1 MPPRRARA
9 ARADRASRER
19 ALWALEHALS
29 RPEIPLDV
37 KAALRTACAASLD
50 DATLASCDSLVVR
63 LFDVAR
69 ATRDAL
75 ANGDGATRGNGA
87 RACADALHATVT
99 REDAPDA
106 LKRRGKDVVEALRGE
121 WCFAAARETGREG
134 ESATSPARGWKAME
148 NFWMRWRTLTI
159 GDGGL
164 GDGSALGANAKRTYD
179 MVERAASDMRLPS
192 DWESRVPAPED
203 IARDL
208 QTLFTDLC
216 ESGELMSFLSVV
228 SDDISSGRYKV
239 RVKRRGGLESYGLA
253 PHLEILCRKLEAEV
267 KRNRQPPLGILA
279 DVSDILS
286 SPPKRVHIAAE
297 RKKNARTVE
306 WDSQNDQPDDDDK
319 EQDSQND
326 QPDDDDKEQEDEDED
341 EDIAPTQQIPRAKPS
356 PLTNLSWEEVGY
368 RTPRANLPAVQPE
381 PSAALK
387 SPSPHGKL
395 RAKVKW
401 TDAEVTCLHLGV
413 QRYGVGNWQKMLK
426 DPTLKKGFHTCRTGV
441 HLKDKWRV
449 IQGRARR

>member
-1 MPPRRARA
+1 
-9 ARADRASRER
+9 
-19 ALWALEHALS
+19 
-29 RPEIPLDV
+29 
-37 KAALRTACAASLD
+37 
-50 DATLASCDSLVVR
+50 
-63 LFDVAR
+63 
-69 ATRDAL
+69 
-75 ANGDGATRGNGA
+75 
-87 RACADALHATVT
+87 
-99 REDAPDA
+99 
-106 LKRRGKDVVEALRGE
+106 
-121 WCFAAARETGREG
+121 
-134 ESATSPARGWKAME
+134 ME

-253 PHLEILCRKLEAEV
+253 PHLEILCRKLEGGGDETPTRTAV
-267 KRNRQPPLGILA
+267 RCSSRRAGQLF
-279 DVSDILS
+279 S

-306 WDSQNDQPDDDDK
+306 WDSQNDQPDD
-319 EQDSQND
+319 N
-326 QPDDDDKEQEDEDED
+326 DKEQEDEDED
-341 EDIAPTQQIPRAKPS
+341 EDIAPTQQTPRAKPS

-368 RTPRANLPAVQPE
+368 RTPRANLPAS
-381 PSAALK
+381 SAGAQGRAEIAVDA
-387 SPSPHGKL
+387 HGKL

-413 QRYGVGNWQKMLK
+413 QRYGVGNWAEDVEGPDAHQRLSHVSHRRAFEGQVAR
-426 DPTLKKGFHTCRTGV
+426 DPRTSATLTHR
-441 HLKDKWRV
+441 
-449 IQGRARR
+449 